1 MLVIFYGEI
10 WEDWKGALSH
20 TSTTWDNLPY
30 VETVLLVE
38 DSEFP
43 LKQIASKYP
52 DTVLI
57 PLKEQVILDHPQGY
71 KTLIPSKEL
80 VHTASYKNLFYELLS
95 EHGFKDYYP
104 QELSSPDFS
113 KPFIVKRLH
122 GESGLGI
129 FLIWDEPRY
138 NLILKEQSLK
148 NQPFILEEYIEG
160 DDEYVFYVVCK
171 GGEILWHAS
180 LVAQP
185 PKDSR
190 VQKGSFTN
198 ASEIELSEEIYKV
211 FERILKAFNYEG
223 PANFNYKLKD
233 GKPIIFEMNPR
244 MGGSMMK
251 PKFRHLV
258 AGCVEAII
266 INAYLKE

>member
-1 MLVIFYGEI
+1 
-10 WEDWKGALSH
+10 
-20 TSTTWDNLPY
+20 
-30 VETVLLVE
+30 
-38 DSEFP
+38 
-43 LKQIASKYP
+43 
-52 DTVLI
+52 
-57 PLKEQVILDHPQGY
+57 
-71 KTLIPSKEL
+71 
-80 VHTASYKNLFYELLS
+80 
-95 EHGFKDYYP
+95 
-104 QELSSPDFS
+104 
-113 KPFIVKRLH
+113 
-122 GESGLGI
+122 
-129 FLIWDEPRY
+129 
-138 NLILKEQSLK
+138 
-148 NQPFILEEYIEG
+148 
-160 DDEYVFYVVCK
+160 
-171 GGEILWHAS
+171 
-180 LVAQP
+180 VAQP